1 MSVVVINCGST
12 SLKAERLDPST
23 GERFASVHVE
33 RIGEEVPDH
42 GAALRQALPE
52 LLADDVVAVGHRVVH
67 GGERFVAPTRIT
79 PEVVQALEAISHL
92 APLHNPAN
100 LSGIRAALEVL
111 PDIPHVAV
119 FDTAVHHTLP
129 RRAHTYALPRELAQ
143 KHGLRRYGFHGP
155 SHALVA
161 RRAAE
166 HLHADLRDL
175 RVITCHLGGG
185 CSLTAWENGSSVE
198 TSMGLTPL
206 EGLVMATRS
215 GDVDPGALFALARA
229 EGLDLDGLDRV
240 LNRESGL
247 KGLGGSADL
256 RDIEQRAADG
266 DDAARLAIQVFAHRV
281 RKYIGAYA
289 AVLGGVDAIVFTAG
303 IGENAVAMR
312 QRLCQRLGFLG
323 ARLDPHL
330 NQDARVSADA
340 PVAVI
345 SEAHSRCRLL
355 VVKTDENLAIAED
368 ALRIVGEKD
377 QIAEAP
383 PIPVKISARHV
394 HLTQEHVEALFGE
407 GHTLTPRAPLG
418 QPGQFICEERVTI
431 IGPKRSIER
440 VGIIGP
446 PRPASQ
452 VEISRTDEFHLGVD
466 APVRLSG
473 DHRGTPGITLE
484 GPEGRVTLTS
494 GLICA
499 WRHIHMTTADAERY
513 GVQHGDM
520 VEVELD
526 TDGRDLVLRDVMVRV
541 KDSYAL
547 EMHIDTDEANAAD
560 LGRDATG
567 MLFDTSSRATLTRRN
582 VRHDPIRSGA

>member
-12 SLKAERLDPST
+12 SLKAERLDPVS

-33 RIGEEVPDH
+33 RIGETVPSH
-42 GAALRQALPE
+42 AAALEQALPE
-52 LLADDVVAVGHRVVH
+52 LMADDVEAVGHRVVH
-67 GGERFVAPTRIT
+67 GGEHFIAPTRIT
-79 PEVVQALEAISHL
+79 PEVLATLDGLHHL

-100 LSGIRAALEVL
+100 VAGIRAALEAL
-111 PDIPHVAV
+111 PDTPQVAV
-119 FDTAVHHTLP
+119 FDTAVHSTLP
-129 RRAHTYALPRELAQ
+129 RRAYSYALPRELAVR
-143 KHGLRRYGFHGP
+143 HGLRRYGFHGP

-161 RRAAE
+161 RRAAAF
-166 HLHADLRDL
+166 LDTDLREL

-185 CSLTAWENGSSVE
+185 CSLAAWENGSSVE
-198 TSMGLTPL
+198 TSMGMTPL

-229 EGLDLDGLDRV
+229 EGLDLDGLDALV
-240 LNRESGL
+240 NRQSGL
-247 KGLGGSADL
+247 KGLAGSADL
-256 RDIEQRAADG
+256 RDIEERAAAG
-266 DDAARLAIQVFAHRV
+266 DDEARLAIQVFAHRV
-281 RKYIGAYA
+281 QKYIGAYA

-312 QRLCQRLGFLG
+312 QRICQRLGFLG
-323 ARLDPHL
+323 ARLDLHR
-330 NQDARVSADA
+330 NQDAKVSDTTLVA
-340 PVAVI
+340 PI
-345 SEAHSRCRLL
+345 GSDRDRCQLL
-355 VVKTDENLAIAED
+355 VVRTDENLAIAAD
-368 ALRIVGEKD
+368 TLRILGEQD
-377 QIAEAP
+377 RIAPAP

-394 HLTQEHVEALFGE
+394 HLTQEHVEALFGP
-407 GHTLTPRAPLG
+407 GHQLTSRAPLG
-418 QPGQFICEERVTI
+418 QPGQFLCD
-431 IGPKRSIER
+431 ER

-446 PRPASQ
+446 TRSASQ

-466 APVRLSG
+466 APVRMSG

-484 GPEGRVTLTS
+484 GPAGRVTLES

-513 GVQHGDM
+513 GVSHGDM

-560 LGRDATG
+560 LGRDAVGILAPTG
-567 MLFDTSSRATLTRRN
+567 SNARLTRRR
-582 VRHDPIRSGA
+582 VLHDPVGGTC